1 MTPLRGTKLGS
12 ELGPIGPIEDLEILM
27 GFFGGGVR
35 CLLVVEKK
43 MDLGT
48 KQGRND
54 RLFFCT
60 NTNHLNPWAD
70 KGWAHITSAS
80 EQKAVMQWTGIK
92 LWTTGQRDG
101 IVGNTYIQ
109 TCMLYLVK
117 QDERWQHKLMWT
129 C

>member
-1 MTPLRGTKLGS
+1 MTPLRGTKLGT
-12 ELGPIGPIEDLEILM
+12 ELGPIEDLEILM

-35 CLLVVEKK
+35 CLLVVEKEK
-43 MDLGT
+43 WIFEQSRGEMTGY
-48 KQGRND
+48 
-54 RLFFCT
+54 FFCT

-70 KGWAHITSAS
+70 KGWAHIKSAS
-80 EQKAVMQWTGIK
+80 EQEAVMQWTGIK
-92 LWTTGQRDG
+92 LWTTGQRNG